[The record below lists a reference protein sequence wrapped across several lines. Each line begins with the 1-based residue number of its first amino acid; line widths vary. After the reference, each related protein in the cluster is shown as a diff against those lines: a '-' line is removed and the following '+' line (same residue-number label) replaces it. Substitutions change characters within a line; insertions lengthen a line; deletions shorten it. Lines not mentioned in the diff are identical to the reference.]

1 MNKDLRDYGEEINK
15 FHRRQKWGGVQHVDV
30 VEGERENN
38 WWQGERGRR
47 EWEGLYDGC
56 DNWIGRMT
64 KLVSILATLSEEKGF
79 SNFCYLFILY
89 CSSCKKLVSTYYPSF
104 LFHFLGLHHCSI
116 GLYSIYSIWC
126 FEENIGGLVARLF
139 LWIGMQ
145 GSLATT
151 SYTIE
156 GRWQLNIKQNGKILR
171 TETLLSY
178 LKDLEFF

>member
-1 MNKDLRDYGEEINK
+1 MAAVVGINFIGVSLGWLK
-15 FHRRQKWGGVQHVDV
+15 FWDFGKVRKISLFTWTFGIYYNIAKFGMKQSKEAQIWGFCFVVTYIWVFIFYFYHFVVFGV
-30 VEGERENN
+30 
-38 WWQGERGRR
+38 
-47 EWEGLYDGC
+47 
-56 DNWIGRMT
+56 
-64 KLVSILATLSEEKGF
+64 
-79 SNFCYLFILY
+79 
-89 CSSCKKLVSTYYPSF
+89 
-104 LFHFLGLHHCSI
+104 
-116 GLYSIYSIWC
+116 
-126 FEENIGGLVARLF
+126 FEENRGGLVARLF

>member
-104 LFHFLGLHHCSI
+104 LFPFCFMFSCHLPSI
-116 GLYSIYSIWC
+116 VY
-126 FEENIGGLVARLF
+126 EVVAKLPCIPIQRK
-139 LWIGMQ
+139 
-145 GSLATT
+145 SLATRPPIF
-151 SYTIE
+151 SSKH
-156 GRWQLNIKQNGKILR
+156 QIL
-171 TETLLSY
+171 
-178 LKDLEFF
+178 

>member
-1 MNKDLRDYGEEINK
+1 MPMNKDLRDYGEEINK

-104 LFHFLGLHHCSI
+104 LFHFLGLPLCNR
-116 GLYSIYSIWC
+116 GLYLWYSSNWVSTLVLPSLFWFLTTLVYSSKRLYC
-126 FEENIGGLVARLF
+126 KTSFE
-139 LWIGMQ
+139 Q
-145 GSLATT
+145 SLMAL
-151 SYTIE
+151 I
-156 GRWQLNIKQNGKILR
+156 
-171 TETLLSY
+171 
-178 LKDLEFF
+178 D